1 MKKVIRITESQLNN
15 VVKKVIAEQMPENQ
29 PQIPA
34 ELLKCF
40 APIEELGFNECKPA
54 IEEAKKDP
62 KKVNIAI
69 GCISKR
75 INIFDPAQAGKI
87 TAAVAQVGTCIL
99 ENSRIKPKSPMPEKN
114 PMPTGKFPE
123 F

>member
-40 APIEELGFNECKPA
+40 TPLEQLGFSECKSA

-62 KKVNIAI
+62 KKAGAAI
-69 GCISKR
+69 GCVSSK
-75 INIFDPAQAGKI
+75 INIFNPAQATKI
-87 TAAVAQVGTCIL
+87 TAAVVQVGACIK
-99 ENSRIKPKSPMPEKN
+99 NNAGNKPKNPMPEKTPGDIN
-114 PMPTGKFPE
+114 W
-123 F
+123 

>member
-15 VVKKVIAEQMPENQ
+15 VIKKVIAEQMPENQ

-62 KKVNIAI
+62 KKAGAAI
-69 GCISKR
+69 GCVSSK
-75 INIFDPAQAGKI
+75 INIFNPAQATKI
-87 TAAVAQVGTCIL
+87 TAAVAQVGACIL
-99 ENSRIKPKSPMPEKN
+99 ESSRIKPKNPMPEKTPGDIN
-114 PMPTGKFPE
+114 W
-123 F
+123 